1 MMLPLVHIDV
11 IFHSPHYLLPHYRSS
26 PIRHPSVPHA
36 NQQEFLKANSV
47 NGREK
52 KRSSLIHAYFQF
64 LFVFSSKIVGIS
76 KTYLFAQCIY
86 FYGIPRQFQVFL
98 FLYYFLIVFIIQKL
112 KEKRNIYICFFFIYC
127 QKKLK
132 TFLYG
137 MLYKR
142 VKGSCVII
150 N

>member
-11 IFHSPHYLLPHYRSS
+11 IFHSP
-26 PIRHPSVPHA
+26 HPSVPHA

-52 KRSSLIHAYFQF
+52 KKSSLIHAYFQF

-112 KEKRNIYICFFFIYC
+112 KEKRNIYICFFLFIVRKSWRHFYMAC
-127 QKKLK
+127 
-132 TFLYG
+132 Y
-137 MLYKR
+137 
-142 VKGSCVII
+142 I
-150 N
+150 NEWRDHVWS